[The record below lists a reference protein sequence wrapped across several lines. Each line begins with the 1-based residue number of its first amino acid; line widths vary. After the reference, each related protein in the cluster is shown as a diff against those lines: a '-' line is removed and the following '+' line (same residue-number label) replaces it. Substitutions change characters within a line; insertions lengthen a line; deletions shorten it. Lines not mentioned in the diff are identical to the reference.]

1 LIDVKV
7 KKKREKQGKQSAIYT
22 DSGEEPSREPKV
34 ETAEAEPAEATN
46 GWRPRPPRPHL
57 VSDVYM

>member
-1 LIDVKV
+1 MRKAGQA
-7 KKKREKQGKQSAIYT
+7 EIYT

-34 ETAEAEPAEATN
+34 ETAEAETAEATN